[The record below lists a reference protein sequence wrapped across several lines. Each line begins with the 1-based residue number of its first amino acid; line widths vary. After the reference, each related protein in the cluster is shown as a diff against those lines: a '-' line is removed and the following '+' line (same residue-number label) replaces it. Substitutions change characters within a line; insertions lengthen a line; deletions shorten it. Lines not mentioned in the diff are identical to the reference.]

1 MTKDGIMILASE
13 SGVIQIPDDDLE
25 ESGRLMPGKMML
37 IDTQEGRVIYD
48 REIKDGFANAY
59 PYRDWLDRNRLELDE
74 VSSGRTVGRS
84 VENMDAMLR
93 EFGYTQEDT
102 SRIILPMMTQAKEPT
117 GSTGSDV
124 PLAILSE
131 NPQRLFGFFRQ
142 SFAQV
147 TNPPIDP
154 IREELVMSLTGYIGS
169 IHQNILSPSPANCRI
184 VKVRHPI
191 ITNRELDL
199 LKNLRYRG
207 FNTVSISMT
216 FSVADGPEGLEKAL
230 TRICHEA
237 EAAVDNGGSYI
248 ILSDRSVDRD
258 HAAIPSV
265 LAVSAVH
272 QYLVHNKKR
281 VQTGII
287 VESGEPREVMHI
299 ALLFGYGANVVNPY
313 MSYALIEKMVA
324 EQDDI
329 KTDVDTAE
337 HNYIKALEKGLLKI
351 MSKMGIA
358 TIRSYR
364 GSRLFEAVGLDNEV
378 CARYFA
384 HTVSNIGG
392 LKLGDIASEAL
403 ATHREAFESDEDP
416 LASDRGIYGYRKGG
430 EKHAWNP
437 DTVKALHLAVRE
449 NDGEAYRYFA
459 ETEDSGQFFI
469 RSLMDVKKGRS
480 IPLKEVESADSIIR
494 RFVAEGISF
503 GAISIEAHTTLA
515 DAMNRMGAMSNCGEG
530 GEASW
535 RFRPKDGRNL
545 NSKVKQVAS
554 ARFGVTA
561 EYLVSAEEIQIK
573 VAQGAKPGE
582 GGQLM
587 GFKVDDVI
595 ASTRHC
601 IPGITLISPP
611 PHHNLYS
618 IEDLKQLIFDLKC
631 VNPAARISVKLVS
644 EAGVG
649 TVAAGVAKAGA
660 DVILISGAD
669 GGTGASPLSSIRY
682 AGMPWELGVA
692 EAQQTLMINGL
703 RGRVRLQADGQLK
716 TGRDV
721 IISALLGAEEYG
733 FATAPMVAMGCIMCR
748 KCQTN
753 TCPVGIATQDPA
765 KRSKFR
771 GTPENV
777 MNYFRFVAE
786 DVRTQLAQMGFR
798 SLDEI
803 IGRADLIVRK
813 PAAGR
818 RSDLADISGLIA
830 MPEGDRTYRDG
841 QPDILGEVLDKK
853 MIKDANIAM
862 DAGDSV
868 KLEYGI
874 CNVDR
879 SVGAMLSGEV
889 TKRGLAL
896 KDNAIQISFKGTAGQ
911 SFGAFLSK
919 GMTFYLNGQA
929 NDFVGKGLSGGRLAV
944 YHSGH
949 VPRCNVIAGNTVLY
963 GATSGEAYIAGS
975 VGERFCVRNSG
986 AVAVAE
992 GAGDHCCEYMTGGR
1006 VVILG
1011 KVGRNFAAGMSAGIA
1026 YVINDDGDL
1035 DRHCNMGMV
1044 ELLPMDS
1051 AADRNELR
1059 GILEDHL
1066 KYTGSEKAKAILD
1079 DWENSVTRFLKI
1091 IPIEYEKIL
1100 HSKD

>member
-1 MTKDGIMILASE
+1 MKARESVLETPELHDLKELFPIMQDGMSDSATLDNVFEFLTMAGMSMPNVLSALIPESWNNKNPIPDSLKAYYEYNSILMEPWDGPATVLFTDGRYAGGMLDRNGLRPARYSMTKDGIMILASE

-48 REIKDGFANAY
+48 REIKD
-59 PYRDWLDRNRLELDE
+59 
-74 VSSGRTVGRS
+74 
-84 VENMDAMLR
+84 
-93 EFGYTQEDT
+93 
-102 SRIILPMMTQAKEPT
+102 
-117 GSTGSDV
+117 
-124 PLAILSE
+124 
-131 NPQRLFGFFRQ
+131 
-142 SFAQV
+142 
-147 TNPPIDP
+147 
-154 IREELVMSLTGYIGS
+154 
-169 IHQNILSPSPANCRI
+169 
-184 VKVRHPI
+184 
-191 ITNRELDL
+191 
-199 LKNLRYRG
+199 
-207 FNTVSISMT
+207 
-216 FSVADGPEGLEKAL
+216 
-230 TRICHEA
+230 
-237 EAAVDNGGSYI
+237 
-248 ILSDRSVDRD
+248 
-258 HAAIPSV
+258 
-265 LAVSAVH
+265 
-272 QYLVHNKKR
+272 
-281 VQTGII
+281 
-287 VESGEPREVMHI
+287 
-299 ALLFGYGANVVNPY
+299 
-313 MSYALIEKMVA
+313 
-324 EQDDI
+324 
-329 KTDVDTAE
+329 
-337 HNYIKALEKGLLKI
+337 
-351 MSKMGIA
+351 
-358 TIRSYR
+358 
-364 GSRLFEAVGLDNEV
+364 
-378 CARYFA
+378 
-384 HTVSNIGG
+384 
-392 LKLGDIASEAL
+392 
-403 ATHREAFESDEDP
+403 
-416 LASDRGIYGYRKGG
+416 
-430 EKHAWNP
+430 
-437 DTVKALHLAVRE
+437 
-449 NDGEAYRYFA
+449 
-459 ETEDSGQFFI
+459 
-469 RSLMDVKKGRS
+469 
-480 IPLKEVESADSIIR
+480 
-494 RFVAEGISF
+494 
-503 GAISIEAHTTLA
+503 
-515 DAMNRMGAMSNCGEG
+515 
-530 GEASW
+530 
-535 RFRPKDGRNL
+535 
-545 NSKVKQVAS
+545 
-554 ARFGVTA
+554 
-561 EYLVSAEEIQIK
+561 
-573 VAQGAKPGE
+573 
-582 GGQLM
+582 
-587 GFKVDDVI
+587 
-595 ASTRHC
+595 
-601 IPGITLISPP
+601 
-611 PHHNLYS
+611 
-618 IEDLKQLIFDLKC
+618 
-631 VNPAARISVKLVS
+631 
-644 EAGVG
+644 
-649 TVAAGVAKAGA
+649 
-660 DVILISGAD
+660 
-669 GGTGASPLSSIRY
+669 
-682 AGMPWELGVA
+682 
-692 EAQQTLMINGL
+692 
-703 RGRVRLQADGQLK
+703 
-716 TGRDV
+716 
-721 IISALLGAEEYG
+721 G

-818 RSDLADISGLIA
+818 KSDLADISGLIA

-919 GMTFYLNGQA
+919 SMTFYLNGQA

-1051 AADRNELR
+1051 AADGNELR